1 MLGQGNANRFIRQT
15 LMKRIKHNDLTHYFL
30 RDREELPKAYLK
42 KVDKFM
48 WEIRNKLI
56 RKQDAAILYKLKN
69 DK

>member
-1 MLGQGNANRFIRQT
+1 
-15 LMKRIKHNDLTHYFL
+15 MKRIKHNDLTHYFL
-30 RDREELPKAYLK
+30 RDRADLPKAYLK

-56 RKQDAAILYKLKN
+56 RKPAAAMLYKLKN

>member
-1 MLGQGNANRFIRQT
+1 
-15 LMKRIKHNDLTHYFL
+15 MKRIRHNDLTHYFL

-56 RKQDAAILYKLKN
+56 RKRDAAFIYKHKY
-69 DK
+69 DKYK

>member
-1 MLGQGNANRFIRQT
+1 
-15 LMKRIKHNDLTHYFL
+15 MKRIKHNDLTHYFL
-30 RDREELPKAYLK
+30 RDRADLPKAYLK

-69 DK
+69 DKWLTCGNIQNII

>member
-1 MLGQGNANRFIRQT
+1 
-15 LMKRIKHNDLTHYFL
+15 MKRIRHNDLTHYFL

-56 RKQDAAILYKLKN
+56 TKRDAAFIYKHRY
-69 DK
+69 DKYK